1 MRGFLIRDADG
12 KIGTLWQKERT
23 SARVFRVTGRGAG
36 ATSPFILE
44 HSRHASFEVI
54 EVVAVEDPRLPC
66 CSCSETMMCRLDT
79 AAGTR
84 SCRPSL
90 RLAGPCVRPGLLA
103 TAVAPV
109 RGVRHA
115 PPGGRVAPRVLRRSA
130 APRHPP

>member
-54 EVVAVEDPRLPC
+54 EVVPVEDPRLPC
-66 CSCSETMMCRLDT
+66 CSCSETMMCRPDT

-90 RLAGPCVRPGLLA
+90 RLAGPRRRREPPPTPL
-103 TAVAPV
+103 APV
-109 RGVRHA
+109 GGGPA
-115 PPGGRVAPRVLRRSA
+115 PPAGGRA
-130 APRHPP
+130 

>member
-23 SARVFRVTGRGAG
+23 SARVFRVTGRGAP

-54 EVVAVEDPRLPC
+54 EAVAVEDPRIPC

-84 SCRPSL
+84 SCCPSL
-90 RLAGPCVRPGLLA
+90 RLRSPAFAGISPQ
-103 TAVAPV
+103 
-109 RGVRHA
+109 
-115 PPGGRVAPRVLRRSA
+115 LRSRLCEGDA
-130 APRHPP
+130 M